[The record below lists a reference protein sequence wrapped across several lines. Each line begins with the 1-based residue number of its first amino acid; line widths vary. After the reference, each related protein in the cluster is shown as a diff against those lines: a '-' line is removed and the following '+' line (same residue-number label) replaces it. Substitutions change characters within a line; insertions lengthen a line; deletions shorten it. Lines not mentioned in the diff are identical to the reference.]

1 MTAEDGRTEL
11 AKPAGRLRNWVMV
24 ILFLAYMFAFFDR
37 SNVSVLIADGG
48 FTDALGITTDK
59 SAQGLLLTAFLL
71 FYGITCFFIGPVV
84 ERFGTRRVLACG
96 LLSWA
101 ILMAVLGST
110 SLLAVFLVCR
120 ALLGIGESVLGP
132 SAGKLIKTWFPVH
145 ERAKANGAWFIGLM
159 FSQVAAV
166 PLISW
171 WVTLTGWRG
180 SFYILA
186 LIGVIPVIIA
196 LMVVYDHPTKHPR
209 ITKEEVEYITAGAG
223 GESPDAAKPTVSLKF
238 LKNSNF
244 WLIVTMYCAS
254 NAGFWGLTG
263 WLPTYLK
270 ATLGFSWAQMG
281 GWGAVPALCGVVAV
295 MGLAPLMDRFNR
307 RAAFV
312 LISFLGFM
320 GALYAT
326 TATTSA
332 VVAVAAICFAY
343 AFISISTVAIWTML
357 QNTVQSNQ
365 VASATGVLNG
375 TAYVFAAFVPY
386 IIGVLYNATSS
397 LNAGF
402 FFLIALMAVAV
413 VASYPLCLRRL

>member
-1 MTAEDGRTEL
+1 MSLEAGKVEL
-11 AKPAGRLRNWVMV
+11 KKPTGNLRVWIMV

-48 FTDALGITTDK
+48 FTDALGITADK

-71 FYGITCFFIGPVV
+71 FYGLTCFFIGPVV
-84 ERFGTRRVLACG
+84 ERFGTRRALAYG

-110 SLLAVFLVCR
+110 SMMAIFLVCR

-132 SAGKLIKTWFPVH
+132 SAAKLIKTWFPVH

-186 LIGVIPVIIA
+186 LLGIIPVVITF
-196 LMVVYDHPTKHPR
+196 MFVYDHPAKHPK
-209 ITKEEVEYITAGAG
+209 IAKEELEYITAGTSA
-223 GESPDAAKPTVSLKF
+223 EQQNTTKAVVSFEF
-238 LKNSNF
+238 LKNSSF

-270 ATLGFSWAQMG
+270 ATLGFTWAQMG
-281 GWGAVPALCGVVAV
+281 GWGAVPALCGVAAV
-295 MGLAPLMDRFNR
+295 MGFAPVMDRLNR

-312 LISFLGFM
+312 LLSFLGFIA
-320 GALYAT
+320 ALYVT
-326 TATTSA
+326 IVTTSSIVA
-332 VVAVAAICFAY
+332 VVAICFAY
-343 AFISISTVAIWTML
+343 SFISVSTVAIWTML
-357 QNTVQSNQ
+357 QNLVQSNQ

-397 LNAGF
+397 LSAGF
-402 FFLIALMAVAV
+402 YFLIALMAMSIVA
-413 VASYPLCLRRL
+413 AYPLCKQHL